1 MRKGEID
8 IITLGCSKNLVDAER
23 LMRQLELAGYRCVHD
38 SSMPKGEIAII
49 NTCGFIGDAKEESIE
64 MILQFA
70 ERKNKGKLR
79 KLYVMGCLSQRY
91 REELPTEI
99 PEVDKWFGKFDYMG
113 IVDECTNERLKEL
126 PTDYSLEFKGKD
138 YERTLTTPKHYAYL
152 KIAEGCNRY
161 CSYCAIPL
169 ITGRFTSRKMENI
182 LDEVRWL
189 VNEGVKE
196 FNVIAQDLSSY
207 GLDLYG
213 EHRLAQLI
221 DEMAQ
226 IEGVEWI
233 RLHYAYPTDFPY
245 DILPVMAKHSNVCKY
260 MDIALQHCSSNVLE
274 KMRRHITCEEQNA
287 LIERIRKEVPGI
299 CIRTTLLVGHPGET
313 QEDFDELCEWVK
325 KMRRHIT
332 CEEQN
337 ALIERIRKEVP
348 GICIRTTLL
357 VGHPGETQEDFDELC
372 EWVKKMRFD
381 RMGAFAY
388 SEEEGTFAAR
398 HYTDDIP
405 QTEKERRVDILMTL
419 QQSISSEILSQM
431 VGTKQ
436 RIVIDREEEEY
447 YIGRTQYDS
456 PEVDCEVLIEKS
468 KMENR
473 TSGTN
478 ELKIGEFYT
487 VNIIKSEDF
496 DLYAKL

>member
-1 MRKGEID
+1 MLMRKGEID

-91 REELPTEI
+91 REELPIEI

-226 IEGVEWI
+226 IKGVEWI

-274 KMRRHITCEEQNA
+274 
-287 LIERIRKEVPGI
+287 
-299 CIRTTLLVGHPGET
+299 
-313 QEDFDELCEWVK
+313 

>member
-49 NTCGFIGDAKEESIE
+49 NTCGFIGDAKEESID

-70 ERKNKGKLR
+70 ERKTKGKLR

-91 REELPTEI
+91 REELPAEI

-113 IVDECTNERLKEL
+113 IVEEIGRLDDHAVGEDFERM
-126 PTDYSLEFKGKD
+126 
-138 YERTLTTPKHYAYL
+138 LTTPDHYAYL

-169 ITGRFTSRKMENI
+169 ITGRFTSRKMEDI

-189 VNEGVKE
+189 VDEGVKE
-196 FNVIAQDLSSY
+196 LNVIAQDLSSY

-213 EHRLAQLI
+213 EHRLAELI
-221 DEMAQ
+221 DKMAQ

-245 DILPVMAKHSNVCKY
+245 DILPVMAKYPNICKY

-287 LIERIRKEVPGI
+287 LIARIRQEVPGI

-313 QEDFDELCEWVK
+313 EEDFNELCEWVK
-325 KMRRHIT
+325 
-332 CEEQN
+332 Q
-337 ALIERIRKEVP
+337 
-348 GICIRTTLL
+348 
-357 VGHPGETQEDFDELC
+357 
-372 EWVKKMRFD
+372 MRFD

-398 HYTDDIP
+398 HYKDDIP
-405 QTEKERRVDILMTL
+405 QEEKERRVETLMAI
-419 QQSISSEILSQM
+419 QQHISSEILSQM
-431 VGTKQ
+431 VGTQQ
-436 RIVIDREEEEY
+436 RIMIDREEQDY
-447 YIGRTQYDS
+447 YVGRTQYDS
-456 PEVDCEVLIEKS
+456 PEVDCEVLIEKTE
-468 KMENR
+468 K
-473 TSGTN
+473 
-478 ELKIGEFYT
+478 LKVGKFYT
-487 VNIIKSEDF
+487 VTIIKSEDF
-496 DLYAKL
+496 DLYAAL

>member
-23 LMRQLELAGYRCVHD
+23 LMRQLELIGYRCVHD
-38 SSMPKGEIAII
+38 SAMPKGEIAII

-70 ERKNKGKLR
+70 ERKANGKLR

-113 IVDECTNERLKEL
+113 IVEEVKGERLKA
-126 PTDYSLEFKGKD
+126 KGKE
-138 YERTLTTPKHYAYL
+138 YERMLTTPKHYAYL

-169 ITGRFTSRKMENI
+169 ITGKFTSRKMEEI
-182 LDEVRWL
+182 LDEVRWM
-189 VNEGVKE
+189 VSEGVKE

-207 GLDLYG
+207 GLDIYG

-245 DILPVMAKHSNVCKY
+245 DILPVMAKHPNVCKY

-274 KMRRHITCEEQNA
+274 KMRRHITCEEQNS

-299 CIRTTLLVGHPGET
+299 CIRTTLLVGHPGEIE
-313 QEDFDELCEWVK
+313 EDFNELCEWVK
-325 KMRRHIT
+325 
-332 CEEQN
+332 N
-337 ALIERIRKEVP
+337 
-348 GICIRTTLL
+348 
-357 VGHPGETQEDFDELC
+357 
-372 EWVKKMRFD
+372 MRFD
-381 RMGAFAY
+381 RMGAFSY

-405 QTEKERRVDILMTL
+405 QEEKERRVETLMTI
-419 QQSISSEILSQM
+419 QQSISSELLRQM

-436 RIVIDREEEEY
+436 RIVIDREEYEY
-447 YIGRTQYDS
+447 YVGRTQYDS
-456 PEVDCEVLIEKS
+456 PEVDCEVLIEKA
-468 KMENR
+468 
-473 TSGTN
+473 TN
-478 ELKIGEFYT
+478 EKLNIGEFYT

-496 DLYAKL
+496 DLYATL